1 MTTPMEDLSRNVDSS
16 ASTSRPKRVVLVDE
30 SRLYAE
36 SWRAVLACRYG
47 DRVSFEA
54 YQNPLEALPRLGPDV
69 RLLLVNLEL
78 PLFGG
83 RKLFE
88 LAKERGVAERRIVI
102 LSSRDAAELHQLFP
116 DGCCLAV
123 INKTEPKQQD
133 AFLMILDSIV
143 KRH

>member
-1 MTTPMEDLSRNVDSS
+1 MRNPSGDLDSS
-16 ASTSRPKRVVLVDE
+16 ASTSRPKRVVLVNE

-47 DRVSFEA
+47 DRVAFET

-69 RLLLVNLEL
+69 RLLLVDLEL

-102 LSSRDAAELHQLFP
+102 LSSRDATELHQLFP
-116 DGCCLAV
+116 DGSCLAV
-123 INKTEPKQQD
+123 INRTEPKQQD
-133 AFLMILDSIV
+133 AFLMIVDSII

>member
-1 MTTPMEDLSRNVDSS
+1 MRNPSGDLDCS

-47 DRVSFEA
+47 DRVAFEA

-69 RLLLVNLEL
+69 RLLLVDLEL

-83 RKLFE
+83 RKLLE

-102 LSSRDAAELHQLFP
+102 LSSRDATELHQLFP
-116 DGCCLAV
+116 DGSCLAV
-123 INKTEPKQQD
+123 INRTELDQQN
-133 AFLMILDSIV
+133 AFLMIVDSIV

>member
-1 MTTPMEDLSRNVDSS
+1 MTSPTEDLPQNLDSS

>member
-1 MTTPMEDLSRNVDSS
+1 MTNPPEDLSRNVDSS

-47 DRVSFEA
+47 DRVSFES
-54 YQNPLEALPRLGPDV
+54 YQNPLEALPQLGPDV

-88 LAKERGVAERRIVI
+88 LAKERGVPERRIVI
-102 LSSRDAAELHQLFP
+102 LSSRDARELHELFP
-116 DGCCLAV
+116 DGSCLAV
-123 INKTEPKQQD
+123 MNKTEPHQQN

>member
-1 MTTPMEDLSRNVDSS
+1 MREEMRNPSGDLDSS
-16 ASTSRPKRVVLVDE
+16 ASTSRPKRVVLVNE

-47 DRVSFEA
+47 DRVAFET

-69 RLLLVNLEL
+69 RLLLVDLEL

-102 LSSRDAAELHQLFP
+102 LSSRDATELHQLFP
-116 DGCCLAV
+116 DGSCLAV
-123 INKTEPKQQD
+123 INRTEPKQQD
-133 AFLMILDSIV
+133 AFLMIVDSII